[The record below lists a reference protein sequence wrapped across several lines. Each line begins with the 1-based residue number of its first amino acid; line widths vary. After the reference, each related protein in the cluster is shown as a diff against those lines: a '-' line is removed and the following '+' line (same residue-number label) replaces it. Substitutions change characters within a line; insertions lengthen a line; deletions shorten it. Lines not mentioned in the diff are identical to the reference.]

1 MSEFY
6 MLPIRCWGGVLVNT
20 AINLR
25 VPHKCEFLDLQIVNF
40 EEGRTLLSCVL
51 NYIVYSQ

>member
-1 MSEFY
+1 VSEFY